1 MSELR
6 DSQCCWL
13 LPSAEND
20 GQRFGWRL
28 STDNTPYLKKNQQD
42 PEKIN
47 KDLLFFD
54 IVTGDDDNNVGES
67 SIVSYNKSSSADVG
81 HRNSSIPVSHT
92 ARHRDSDHLCPVLGY
107 GLLVGRRKVVA
118 ARLVFRYLN

>member
-1 MSELR
+1 VSELR

-13 LPSAEND
+13 LPSAENG

-47 KDLLFFD
+47 KDLLFLD
-54 IVTGDDDNNVGES
+54 IVTGDDDTNVGE
-67 SIVSYNKSSSADVG
+67 DVTKFEDQLKQANVQ
-81 HRNSSIPVSHT
+81 HVYT
-92 ARHRDSDHLCPVLGY
+92 
-107 GLLVGRRKVVA
+107 LLAGTHSM
-118 ARLVFRYLN
+118 LVWRPALYRFLQQIFKR